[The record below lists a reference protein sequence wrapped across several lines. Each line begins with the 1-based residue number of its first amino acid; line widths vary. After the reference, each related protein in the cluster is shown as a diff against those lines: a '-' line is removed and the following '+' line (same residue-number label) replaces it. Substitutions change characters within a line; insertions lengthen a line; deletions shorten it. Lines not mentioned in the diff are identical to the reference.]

1 MQEKLDD
8 RKAESHGISHMNP
21 GHLAL
26 ANPTLYSARD
36 SGKANTQ
43 VTEPPI
49 NTDPDQESSGSLMLQ
64 TSSLQPLHRRLWCSQ
79 HFLYSTQLSKGHL
92 LGPHSHAHSP
102 PCHLFPSC
110 QHNTH
115 HLIRDSGPDFQVLIS
130 TRFHLSLHFLMS
142 SGSFSSFFS
151 IFSSF
156 LMMVLCTKKQSYHT

>member
-8 RKAESHGISHMNP
+8 RRAESHGISHMNP

-64 TSSLQPLHRRLWCSQ
+64 TSSLPATSWRGSGALSTS
-79 HFLYSTQLSKGHL
+79 LYSTQLSKGHL
-92 LGPHSHAHSP
+92 LGPPPTHAHSP
-102 PCHLFPSC
+102 PLPSLPRLV
-110 QHNTH
+110 NT
-115 HLIRDSGPDFQVLIS
+115 
-130 TRFHLSLHFLMS
+130 
-142 SGSFSSFFS
+142 
-151 IFSSF
+151 
-156 LMMVLCTKKQSYHT
+156 